1 METVQQLNADF
12 VSACGSI
19 KGAIQIH
26 RNQYGDDDVL
36 SLCCIKVTLFDANGQ
51 WVDEEYTDD
60 NGNFAFLGSPL
71 KAYTVVFPESIT
83 YRKQKFLP
91 DGSEFKHQFP
101 VTLSAE
107 QRQVIGVDMNYGLP
121 QTGLIEGH
129 PVSADTQPILV
140 VNA

>member
-1 METVQQLNADF
+1 MKTTKRLNTNLTPT
-12 VSACGSI
+12 CGSI
-19 KGAIQIH
+19 KGTIQIH
-26 RNQYGDDDVL
+26 RKQYGDDDVL
-36 SLCCIKVTLFDANGQ
+36 SLCCIKVILLDANGQ

-91 DGSEFKHQFP
+91 EGSEFKHQFP

-107 QRQVIGVDMNYGLP
+107 QRRVIGVDMHYGLP
-121 QTGLIEGH
+121 QTGLMEGH
-129 PVSADTQPILV
+129 PVNADTQPILV
-140 VNA
+140 VNG